1 MTCRPDF
8 ECEFD
13 PYDDSDEES
22 WHYRKTCASCGK
34 VWWGLHCDCDGV
46 QNPCPYCGARV
57 GREDDADGVAGLRRQ
72 ILMRVFRRCIAAPE
86 SISHVR

>member
-1 MTCRPDF
+1 MPNRAGDQGRAVTCCPDF

-22 WHYRKTCASCGK
+22 WHYRKICASCGK

-46 QNPCPYCGARV
+46 QNPCPYCGYR
-57 GREDDADGVAGLRRQ
+57 REDVPTPMELLGLCR
-72 ILMRVFRRCIAAPE
+72 
-86 SISHVR
+86 

>member
-22 WHYRKTCASCGK
+22 WHYRKTCACCGK

-57 GREDDADGVAGLRRQ
+57 DGKMTPMELLGYVGSVAHHGRTE
-72 ILMRVFRRCIAAPE
+72 
-86 SISHVR
+86 